1 MKRILIAGIVGGLI
15 MFVWGILANA
25 VIPLHTPSQHS
36 IPNEDAVVTALQTNL
51 SAPGV
56 YLFPGM
62 PADRQQSTMD
72 AYIQKYKRGP
82 LGMIIYRPEGA
93 DPLMIGQ
100 MITGLILALIS
111 GILAAWFLSRSTAMM
126 SKYLSRVI
134 YCGMLGV
141 FVTFFIHLND
151 WNWYYYPLD
160 FTTANIADTLI
171 SWLLAGL
178 GIGAIIKLKEE
189 KPA

>member
-15 MFVWGILANA
+15 MFAWGVIANA
-25 VIPLHTPSQHS
+25 LIPLHTPSLHN

-51 SAPGV
+51 STPGV

-82 LGMIIYRPEGA
+82 LGMIIYRPDGA
-93 DPLMIGQ
+93 DPFMAGQ
-100 MITGLILALIS
+100 MITGLIIAFLSA
-111 GILAAWFLSRSTAMM
+111 ILAAWFLSRSTAMM
-126 SKYLSRVI
+126 SKYLRRVI
-134 YCGMLGV
+134 YCGMLGIFISV
-141 FVTFFIHLND
+141 FANLNY

-160 FTTANIADTLI
+160 YTTANIADTI
-171 SWLLAGL
+171 IGWLLAGL